1 MLQEDLFFGKEAGKD
16 GYREIKK
23 MNATPFLKTTVGL
36 GGVALMGVAAGTAK
50 HMWNLK
56 KSTKSK
62 TKTLVKGA
70 LGVMVGIPL
79 LKGISGMVNTY

>member
-1 MLQEDLFFGKEAGKD
+1 
-16 GYREIKK
+16 
-23 MNATPFLKTTVGL
+23 
-36 GGVALMGVAAGTAK
+36 
-50 HMWNLK
+50 MWNLK